1 MSNAENLRA
10 EILKLL
16 VQALEGGDY
25 DIEDVKRQVLS
36 GDLFD
41 EVGIDSLDLTAFV
54 LHLQDFFKIPVR
66 QEDYPTLSTLE
77 AVEAYVRNST
87 SANV

>member
-1 MSNAENLRA
+1 MSEAENLRA
-10 EILKLL
+10 EILTLL

-25 DIEDVKRQVLS
+25 DIEAVRRQILS
-36 GDLFD
+36 GEPFE

-54 LHLQDFFKIPVR
+54 LHLQDFFKIAVR
-66 QEDYPTLSTLE
+66 QEDYPTLSDLE

-87 SANV
+87 SAKV